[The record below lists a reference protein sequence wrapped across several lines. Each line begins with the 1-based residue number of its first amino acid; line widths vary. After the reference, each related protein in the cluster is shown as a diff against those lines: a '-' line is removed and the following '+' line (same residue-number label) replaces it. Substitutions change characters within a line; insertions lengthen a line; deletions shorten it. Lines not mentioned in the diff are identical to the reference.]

1 MKKVLIIIAV
11 VLAVCLLAAI
21 FLFDLFDFDNSAA
34 EQKLDEIEEKI
45 EERTELDGNWLSGGD
60 AELEAMG
67 ICAVDI
73 VWNPGDVTVSESEG
87 DKIIVNA
94 GDKDALEYQVKNG
107 TLYISNTDG
116 FENGNIKL
124 KVLIPEDLMIKLVSL
139 NVVTSAADVYVESE
153 GFAAMNI
160 VTASGNVSIDEN
172 EAMEI
177 EVVSASGNITIC
189 TDEDDAFMM
198 DYASESGEVS
208 VSFDSSF
215 KNESTADS
223 EASYDH
229 SFGNSMYQHINAVT
243 ASGSIKLIDD

>member
-11 VLAVCLLAAI
+11 VLAVCLIAAI
-21 FLFDLFDFDNSAA
+21 FLFDLFGFDNSAA

-45 EERTELDGNWLSGGD
+45 EERTELDGNWLLGKD
-60 AELEAMG
+60 AELDVNG

-73 VWNPGDVTVSESEG
+73 VWNCGNVKVCESEG
-87 DKIIVNA
+87 DEITVNA

-107 TLYISNTDG
+107 TLFISNTEEADG
-116 FENGNIKL
+116 SKAKL
-124 KVLIPEDLMIKLVSL
+124 DVFIPEDLMIKMVSL

-153 GFAAMNI
+153 SFAAMNI

-189 TDEDDAFMM
+189 ADEDDAFMM

-208 VSFDSSF
+208 VGFDKSF
-215 KNESTADS
+215 KNESTKDS

-229 SFGNSMYQHINAVT
+229 SLGNSLYRHINAVT
-243 ASGSIKLIDD
+243 ASGDIKLIDD

>member
-11 VLAVCLLAAI
+11 VLAVCLIAAI

-34 EQKLDEIEEKI
+34 EQKIDEIENRI
-45 EERTELDGNWLSGGD
+45 EERTELDGNWLFGKD
-60 AELEAMG
+60 AELDVNG

-73 VWNPGDVTVSESEG
+73 VWNCGDVRVCEAEG
-87 DKIIVNA
+87 NEITVNA
-94 GDKDALEYQVKNG
+94 GDKDALEYQVKSG
-107 TLYISNTDG
+107 TLFISNTEDADG
-116 FENGNIKL
+116 SKAKL
-124 KVLIPEDLMIKLVSL
+124 DVFIPEDLMIKMVSL
-139 NVVTSAADVYVESE
+139 NVVTSAGNVYVESE
-153 GFAAMNI
+153 SFAAMNI

-189 TDEDDAFMM
+189 ADEDDAFVM

-208 VSFDSSF
+208 ASFDRNLR
-215 KNESTADS
+215 NESTKDS

-229 SFGNSMYQHINAVT
+229 SLGSGLCQRINAVT
-243 ASGSIKLIDD
+243 ASGNIKLIDD